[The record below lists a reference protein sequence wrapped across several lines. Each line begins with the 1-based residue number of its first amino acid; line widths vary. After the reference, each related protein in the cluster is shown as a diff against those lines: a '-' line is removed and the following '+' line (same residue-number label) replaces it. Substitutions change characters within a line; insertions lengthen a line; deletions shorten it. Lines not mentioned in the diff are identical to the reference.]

1 MILYIKI
8 ELRILHFSNQVREN
22 SIWNSIEI
30 VILGT
35 RDQPILTQCDSAFP
49 NYSRT
54 PPNDHIIRIKFGK
67 IRIAFFSLRICIRVD
82 ICFCCIQFQVD
93 QTSDVTSLAAI

>member
-22 SIWNSIEI
+22 SSWNSIGI

-35 RDQPILTQCDSAFP
+35 RNQPILTHCDSAFP
-49 NYSRT
+49 YHSRMSQNH
-54 PPNDHIIRIKFGK
+54 PIEVFGTGIQPISK
-67 IRIAFFSLRICIRVD
+67 IGKMPRK
-82 ICFCCIQFQVD
+82 
-93 QTSDVTSLAAI
+93 VTG

>member
-22 SIWNSIEI
+22 SSWNSIEI

-35 RDQPILTQCDSAFP
+35 RDQPTATHCDFAFP
-49 NYSRT
+49 YHSRT
-54 PPNDHIIRIKFGK
+54 SQNHPIEVSK
-67 IRIAFFSLRICIRVD
+67 ISKMPRK
-82 ICFCCIQFQVD
+82 
-93 QTSDVTSLAAI
+93 VTG